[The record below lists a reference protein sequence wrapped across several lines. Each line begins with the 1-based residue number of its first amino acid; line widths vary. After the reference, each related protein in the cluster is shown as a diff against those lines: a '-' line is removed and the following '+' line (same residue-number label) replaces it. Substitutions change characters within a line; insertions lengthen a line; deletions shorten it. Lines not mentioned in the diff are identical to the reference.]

1 MIDKKQMTKVL
12 KKAKRIQ
19 RDIEDLNMLISSF
32 DDLSYSMSPCPFWM
46 DTDIIPE
53 LKEMFGGEVFRHKFF
68 EDGTFS
74 ADLDI
79 DGVRFSSDFI
89 NTKEWDRY
97 A

>member
-1 MIDKKQMTKVL
+1 MIDKKEMAKVL

-19 RDIEDLNMLISSF
+19 KNIVELNLLISSI
-32 DDLSYSMSPCPFWM
+32 DDLSYSMSPGPFWI

-53 LKEMFGGEVFRHKFF
+53 LKEMFGGEIYRHRFF
-68 EDGTFS
+68 DDGTFS

-89 NTKEWDRY
+89 NMKEWERY
-97 A
+97 G